1 MREMMDGIGFSK
13 EKWVKVRFFK
23 NKIFIFAKEFIPMV
37 KIWWSQMVIMA
48 MQVILLK
55 KKKIKQL
62 QGLKSSKKAWSKD
75 TSGKLSLSKSASR
88 RDVMR

>member
-1 MREMMDGIGFSK
+1 MIWDIAKREYERGDKMREMMDGIGFSK

-23 NKIFIFAKEFIPMV
+23 KKIFIFAKEFIPMV

-55 KKKIKQL
+55 KVKIKI
-62 QGLKSSKKAWSKD
+62 K
-75 TSGKLSLSKSASR
+75 
-88 RDVMR
+88 